1 MEWVR
6 LPVATVASTLTATG
20 RALSVLVFSCLFV
33 FLIRGKRI
41 SCLLRFTLLS
51 LPFALCGGSVSIQ
64 AQLHLFLQP
73 SQFVSALIS
82 GFVSTIS
89 ILVQGLSFVGH
100 HSMCW
105 HRWDPA
111 SMIHPDT
118 LYTSIAA
125 LPVQLVLCDGRS
137 KWEASS
143 QVFPWLL
150 PARSMRKTHNRG

>member
-20 RALSVLVFSCLFV
+20 RALSVFVFSCLFV
-33 FLIRGKRI
+33 FWSGKCVT
-41 SCLLRFTLLS
+41 CLLRFTLLS

-137 KWEASS
+137 KWEATPRACTDVES
-143 QVFPWLL
+143 
-150 PARSMRKTHNRG
+150 

>member
-1 MEWVR
+1 MGSTASGHGGFHFDCHWPR
-6 LPVATVASTLTATG
+6 TFCARFLLPLC
-20 RALSVLVFSCLFV
+20 VLV
-33 FLIRGKRI
+33 RGKRVT
-41 SCLLRFTLLS
+41 CLLRFTLLS

-137 KWEASS
+137 KWEAPV
-143 QVFPWLL
+143 QWLCQCQGVCL
-150 PARSMRKTHNRG
+150 VDRLLAA